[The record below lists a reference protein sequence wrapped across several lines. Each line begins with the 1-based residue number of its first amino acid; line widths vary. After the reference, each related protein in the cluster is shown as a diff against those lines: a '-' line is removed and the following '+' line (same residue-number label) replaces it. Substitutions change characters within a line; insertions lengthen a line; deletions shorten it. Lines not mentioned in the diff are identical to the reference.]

1 MQLKKIGWKSTVLI
15 ILFAVG
21 LILIILIRLFFI
33 HTPKLVKQLILN
45 TSAPLNIVKKMNKS
59 DLQWQTILVTRS
71 NTLTTIFSHFKINQ
85 RELAQ
90 LFKQNK
96 FLTVLHLRE
105 KLSFQFNSS
114 HQLMAFQYPLSIVK
128 TLIFVRQGNNFIK
141 KTITRPVT
149 TTLAYTSVV
158 IQHSLIQD
166 AKKLGLTSQML
177 RELQTIFGGKIN
189 FMHDLRRGD
198 RFDFLHQENCINGR
212 KYRNGNIIAAEFI
225 HRSKIEQ
232 AIRYMY
238 PINHIAYYNSNGHSL
253 SARFLSAPLQH
264 YKRIS
269 SYFSYHRY
277 DPVLHKIQ
285 PHLGVDFAAPLGAPI
300 KSIGEGQIIF
310 MGCKGGYGR
319 TIKIRYNH
327 HYLALYGHMLRFAK
341 LHLHEW
347 VHTGQVIGYVGKSG
361 WATGPHLHFGFYI
374 NGKPQ
379 NWLAMKTTLDQSIPQ
394 KYEKSFL
401 RMAKKLLAELHL
413 RQDIQLA
420 VNNTKLKNPT

>member
-15 ILFAVG
+15 ILFTVG
-21 LILIILIRLFFI
+21 LILVVLVRLLCV
-33 HTPKLVKQLILN
+33 HTPTLVKQFTLN
-45 TSAPLNIVKKMNKS
+45 AATPLNIVKKMNKS
-59 DLQWQTILVTRS
+59 DLQWQTIFVTRS
-71 NTLTTIFSHFKINQ
+71 DTLTTIFSHFKINQ
-85 RELAQ
+85 RDLTQ
-90 LFKQNK
+90 LLKQNK

-128 TLIFVRQGNNFIK
+128 TLIFIRQGDNFIK
-141 KTITRPVT
+141 KTITRPIT
-149 TTLAYTSVV
+149 TILAYKSVV

-177 RELQTIFGGKIN
+177 IELQTIFGGKIN
-189 FMHDLRRGD
+189 FMRDLHRGD

-225 HRSKIEQ
+225 HRSKTEQ
-232 AIRYMY
+232 AIRYTY
-238 PINHIAYYNSNGHSL
+238 PINHIAYYNSNGRSL
-253 SARFLSAPLQH
+253 EARFLSAPLQH

-285 PHLGVDFAAPLGAPI
+285 PHLGIDFAAPLGAPI

-310 MGCKGGYGR
+310 IGRKGGYGR

-347 VHTGQVIGYVGKSG
+347 VHMGQVIGYVGESG
-361 WATGPHLHFGFYI
+361 WATGPHLHFGFYV

-379 NWLAMKTTLDQSIPQ
+379 NWLSTKTTLDRSVPR

-401 RMAKKLLAELHL
+401 SIAKKLLAELHL